1 MYNCNYSFSGLRSS
15 TFFRNLF
22 DAMNII
28 VDIMMVEVIIKGV
41 IVVKNFINTC
51 LSINYIALSEV
62 TLKYRE
68 IFQII

>member
-1 MYNCNYSFSGLRSS
+1 MSS
-15 TFFRNLF
+15 TFLRNLF
-22 DAMNII
+22 DAINII
-28 VDIMMVEVIIKGV
+28 ADIMMVEVIIKGV